1 MDSIGQANGKRAFH
15 EIGNLQEQRD
25 AGAKDVRD
33 CESFYFLIL
42 LTCAVK

>member
-25 AGAKDVRD
+25 AGRRMCVTANL
-33 CESFYFLIL
+33 FIF
-42 LTCAVK
+42 